1 MENLMMDGMGAGL
14 ANIAKGLASAL
25 VVASVAWTAIRI
37 ALQRVENPGLKWAVS
52 IVFCVGMIAVAHGAD
67 VVTYG
72 AGPQGWWKAMFFG
85 VLGGFLAP
93 ALHDKVIKRFAPFL
107 AGGNGPTQKTRHG
120 RRGGG

>member
-1 MENLMMDGMGAGL
+1 MEKLMMDGIGEAL

-25 VVASVAWTAIRI
+25 VVASLAWAAVRVV
-37 ALQRVENPGLKWAVS
+37 LQRVENPGLKWGVS
-52 IVFCVGMIAVAHGAD
+52 IVFCIGMIGVGHGAD

-93 ALHDKVIKRFAPFL
+93 ALHDRVIKRFMPFL
-107 AGGNGPTQKTRHG
+107 ASNGPAKKKA
-120 RRGGG
+120 GG